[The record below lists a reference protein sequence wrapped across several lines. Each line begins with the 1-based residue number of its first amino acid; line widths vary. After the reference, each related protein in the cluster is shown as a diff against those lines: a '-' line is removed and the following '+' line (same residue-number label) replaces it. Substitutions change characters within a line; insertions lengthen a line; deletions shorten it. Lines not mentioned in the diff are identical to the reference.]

1 MAKYLMRIE
10 TVASFREIG
19 RGKGGY
25 WEDRGY
31 PWYAGI

>member
-1 MAKYLMRIE
+1 MAKYLMLIE

-19 RGKGGY
+19 RGN